1 LAKKDAEMEKK
12 MKNFKQMEV
21 EVMELCRQNR
31 ELQHEKR
38 DLIVKL
44 DEKAFAGLS
53 EVRNYG

>member
-1 LAKKDAEMEKK
+1 LAKKDAKMEKK

-21 EVMELCRQNR
+21 EVMELRCQNR

-44 DEKAFAGLS
+44 DEKVFAGLS